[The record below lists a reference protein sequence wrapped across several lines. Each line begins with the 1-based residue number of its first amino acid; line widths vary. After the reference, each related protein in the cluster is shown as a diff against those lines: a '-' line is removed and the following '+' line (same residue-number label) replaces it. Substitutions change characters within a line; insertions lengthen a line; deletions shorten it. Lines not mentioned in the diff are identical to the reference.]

1 MVNPKRFI
9 IRSCFLLLPLV
20 VGLGPGCSF
29 MAPRPVIQKDIDE
42 INATKIIQREK
53 EVPPPGPP
61 PFSEKVKPATMGLA
75 KPTRLYSLVFEKA
88 PLSQVINAITHDT
101 DLNISVESAID
112 LTSPVTVNLKNVTFE
127 EALDMAV
134 VKGADYAW
142 KIEDDTLCIK
152 RFEEKIYHLD
162 YLDLSGEMEIEVGGD
177 MLATSVEEAGVAGK
191 YLIKG
196 KKTVENTDVWA
207 EVAAALDTL
216 KSANGVIRINRTAG
230 MIYMADAPRRVTR
243 MVQFLDSLSEALHR
257 QVFIEAKIME
267 VVLSDSSRY
276 GIDWTN
282 LSVAFKSDLG
292 ALPDNLSLD
301 FNRGGTIVLSDKSA
315 FAGILDFL
323 NTQGDVSVLSNPHL
337 SVMNRQSALMTVG
350 VQFPYA
356 DIDGVDRDSET
367 GFITY
372 GTTIKRTILG
382 LQLGITPQI
391 SQNGVVTLHIV
402 PTITR
407 IQGEEQVEI
416 PTALTAVQTISN
428 PIIALEEIATMVRV
442 KDGNS
447 VVLAGLISQIKDL
460 NHQGLPWFSKLPL
473 IGPLFKNIDQSLENK
488 ELVIFITP
496 YIKNVT

>member
-1 MVNPKRFI
+1 MYIPTRFI
-9 IRSCFLLLPLV
+9 KRSCFFVLWIGF
-20 VGLGPGCSF
+20 GLAPGC
-29 MAPRPVIQKDIDE
+29 AILEPRPVIQKDMDE
-42 INATKIIQREK
+42 IKPRDIIQREK
-53 EVPPPGPP
+53 EVKSPGPP
-61 PFSEKVKPATMGLA
+61 PFLEKVKPVTTGLE
-75 KPTRLYSLVFEKA
+75 KQTKLYSLVFEKA

-101 DLNISVESAID
+101 DLNTSVESAID
-112 LTSPVTVNLKNVTFE
+112 LARPVTVKLNNVTFK

-142 KIEDDTLCIK
+142 KIEDDTLYIK
-152 RFEEKIYHLD
+152 RFEERIYHLD

-177 MLATSVEEAGVAGK
+177 MLATSVEDSGVAGK
-191 YLIKG
+191 FLIKG
-196 KKTVENTDVWA
+196 KKTVENTDVWT
-207 EVAAALDTL
+207 EVKATLETL
-216 KSANGVIRINRTAG
+216 KSSNGVIRLNRTAG
-230 MIYMADAPRRVTR
+230 MIYMADAPRKLAC

-267 VVLSDSSRY
+267 VVLSDESRY

-292 ALPDNLSLD
+292 ALPDSLLLD
-301 FNRGGTIVLSDKSA
+301 FNRGGTIVLSDESA

-367 GFITY
+367 NVVTF

-391 SQNGVVTLHIV
+391 SKDGIVTLHIV

-416 PTALTAVQTISN
+416 PTASTTAQTISN

-442 KDGNS
+442 RTGNS
-447 VVLAGLISQIKDL
+447 IVLAGLISQIKALD
-460 NHQGLPWFSKLPL
+460 HKGLPWFSKLPI

-496 YIKNVT
+496 YIKSVT

>member
-9 IRSCFLLLPLV
+9 VRSCFLLLSLV
-20 VGLGPGCSF
+20 IGLGHGCSI
-29 MAPRPVIQKDIDE
+29 MAPRPVIQKDINE
-42 INATKIIQREK
+42 IDPGEIIQKEK
-53 EVPPPGPP
+53 TVSPPGPP
-61 PFSEKVKPATMGLA
+61 PFSEKVKPVTTGLE
-75 KPTRLYSLVFEKA
+75 KQTKLYSLVFEKA

-101 DLNISVESAID
+101 DLNTSVESAID
-112 LTSPVTVNLKNVTFE
+112 LARPVTVKLNNVTFK

-142 KIEDDTLCIK
+142 KIEDDTLYIK
-152 RFEEKIYHLD
+152 RFEERIYHLD

-177 MLATSVEEAGVAGK
+177 MLATSVEDAGVAGK
-191 YLIKG
+191 FLIKG

-207 EVAAALDTL
+207 EVGVTLDTL
-216 KSANGVIRINRTAG
+216 KSGDGIIRINRTAG
-230 MIYMADAPRRVTR
+230 MIYMADGPRRLAR

-267 VVLSDSSRY
+267 VVLSDDSRY

-282 LSVAFKSDLG
+282 LSAAFKSDLG
-292 ALPDNLSLD
+292 ALPDSLSLD
-301 FNRGGTIVLSDKSA
+301 FNRGGTIVLSDASA
-315 FAGILDFL
+315 FTGILDFL

-356 DIDGVDRDSET
+356 DIDGVDRDTET
-367 GFITY
+367 NVITF

-391 SQNGVVTLHIV
+391 SQNGIVTLHIV

-416 PTALTAVQTISN
+416 PTASTSAQTISN

-442 KDGNS
+442 KNGNS
-447 VVLAGLISQIKDL
+447 IVLAGLISQIKALD
-460 NHQGLPWFSKLPL
+460 HEGLPWFSKLPL

-496 YIKNVT
+496 YIKNIT